1 LVIMILLE
9 WLWFFLRVLWRMLAA
24 IVGFIVH
31 LLTRPA
37 MDFRAQGALGTAR
50 WASRWELFRA
60 GVYRGKGP
68 IIGQSRFGKLM
79 RFNRDGVVHV
89 FGSPGAGKGLGIVV
103 PTLLDY
109 PGSMVVTDM
118 KGENYAITARDR
130 ARRGKVVM
138 LNPSDLA
145 RSARFNPMDSIR
157 RGTDHEQDDARALAE
172 LMIVRDSAE
181 GHWAAKSTALLTIL
195 ILDTIN
201 EPDPVNRTLAM
212 VAKKSVGE
220 FNTLVEMVRSIAQN
234 SPSPLAR
241 HNALGFLGTMQHEE
255 GKQAPEFTSV
265 LSDMHKATE
274 VWVEGTPA
282 GRLSAESTFRLEEL
296 NGATPLTLYLCI
308 DEEKLRSYARWMR
321 VMTGLTLNAIMRAKY
336 TGRPRHKVLLLLDEA
351 RMLGRLD
358 VLSDNLGLLRTY
370 CTPVLIWQNMP
381 QLRTNYGHAEAD
393 AMLGNASCRV
403 FLGVTD
409 NETSL
414 EVSRAC
420 GQAPIMTRSLAV
432 SQASD
437 AWLRE
442 NRSLNQSDA
451 GYWLVDPAE
460 VQRVPSNRVI
470 IKMRDVANPIFTGR
484 ADYRKRWRWRFRWDR
499 WTPKPKSQP
508 PVPPEPP
515 ARPPAP
521 PLRPVAL
528 RDTRPPAPPVGRFAT
543 PPASEPPGAG

>member
-1 LVIMILLE
+1 MILLE
-9 WLWFFLRVLWRMLAA
+9 WLWFLVRVVWRTLMALLR
-24 IVGFIVH
+24 G
-31 LLTRPA
+31 LLKIFTRSA
-37 MDFRAQGALGTAR
+37 FDFRAQGALGTAR
-50 WASRWELFRA
+50 WASRWELFKA

-68 IIGQSRFGKLM
+68 IIGRSRFGRLM
-79 RFNRDGVVHV
+79 RFPRDGVVHV

-109 PGSMVVTDM
+109 PGSMVVTDI

-130 ARRGKVVM
+130 AKRGKVVM

-145 RSARFNPMDSIR
+145 HSARFNPMDAIR
-157 RGTDHEQDDARALAE
+157 RGTDHEQDDARMLAE
-172 LMIVRDSAE
+172 LMILRDSAE

-195 ILDTIN
+195 ILDTLN

-212 VAKKSVGE
+212 VAKKSVGQFE
-220 FNTLVEMVRSIAQN
+220 TLVERVRSIALH

-241 HNALGFLGTMQHEE
+241 HTALAFLGTMQHEE

-296 NGATPLTLYLCI
+296 NGETPMTLYFCV
-308 DEEKLRSYARWMR
+308 DEEKLRTYARWVR

-336 TGRPRHKVLLLLDEA
+336 SGRPRHKVLLLLDEA

-358 VLSDNLGLLRTY
+358 VLSDNIGLLRTY

-381 QLRTNYGHAEAD
+381 QIRANYGQAEAE
-393 AMLGNASCRV
+393 ALLGNASCRV

-409 NETSL
+409 NDTAF

-420 GQAPIMTRSLAV
+420 GQAPVTTRSV
-432 SQASD
+432 GISQASD
-437 AWLRE
+437 AWLKE

-460 VQRVPSNRVI
+460 VQRLPPTRVI

-484 ADYRKRWRWRFRWDR
+484 ADYRKKRAWKGRWDR
-499 WTPKPKSQP
+499 WQPRKDNPP
-508 PVPPEPP
+508 PVPPTAPLTPP
-515 ARPPAP
+515 LP
-521 PLRPVAL
+521 PLRGMHGRADQDDL
-528 RDTRPPAPPVGRFAT
+528 PPPPPAGRFAAPPVRSA
-543 PPASEPPGAG
+543 P

>member
-1 LVIMILLE
+1 MILLE
-9 WLWFFLRVLWRMLAA
+9 WLWFFVRVLWRTVSALVRG
-24 IVGFIVH
+24 IVRF
-31 LLTRPA
+31 LLKPTQ
-37 MDFRAQGALGTAR
+37 DFRAQGALGTAR

-60 GVYRGKGP
+60 GVFRGKGP
-68 IIGQSRFGKLM
+68 VVGRSRFGRLM
-79 RFNRDGVVHV
+79 RFTQDGVMHV
-89 FGSPGAGKGLGIVV
+89 FGSPGAGKGIGIVV

-109 PGSMVVTDM
+109 PGSMVVTDV
-118 KGENYAITARDR
+118 KGENYAITARHR
-130 ARRGKVVM
+130 AKRGKVVM

-145 RSARFNPMDSIR
+145 HSARFNPMDAIR

-195 ILDTIN
+195 ILDTLN
-201 EPDPVNRTLAM
+201 EPDPINRTLAM

-220 FNTLVEMVRSIAQN
+220 FETLVERVRGIAN
-234 SPSPLAR
+234 SSPSPLAR
-241 HNALGFLGTMQHEE
+241 HNALAFLGTMKHEE
-255 GKQAPEFTSV
+255 GRQAPEFTSV

-296 NGATPLTLYLCI
+296 NGATPLTIYFCI
-308 DEEKLRSYARWMR
+308 DEEKLRTYARWVR

-336 TGRPRHKVLLLLDEA
+336 SGRPRHKVLLLLDEA

-358 VLSDNLGLLRTY
+358 VLSDNIGLLRTY
-370 CTPVLIWQNMP
+370 CTPVMIWQNMP
-381 QLRTNYGHAEAD
+381 QLRANYGQAEAD

-403 FLGVTD
+403 FLGVAD
-409 NETSL
+409 NDTAM

-420 GQAPIMTRSLAV
+420 GQAPVTTRSMGV

-437 AWLRE
+437 AWLKE

-460 VQRVPSNRVI
+460 VQRVPPTRVI

-484 ADYRKRWRWRFRWDR
+484 ADYRKRLRWRLRWDR
-499 WTPKPKSQP
+499 WQPRKDAPP
-508 PVPPEPP
+508 PVPPIAPKT
-515 ARPPAP
+515 P
-521 PLRPVAL
+521 PL
-528 RDTRPPAPPVGRFAT
+528 PPQRGMHGHAESDDLPPPPPPPGRFA
-543 PPASEPPGAG
+543 PPSVRDAT